1 MFAEPVGELLT
12 SKSVD
17 QVVKIAA
24 VTCSAVRRRRSP
36 EKLQDEF
43 VRQVRLERIKQA
55 QEEEKWIDNLK
66 EFRIGDITDWSS
78 EESKLCARIA
88 SEYVVEESGLL
99 FFCPRSMENPDSRV
113 ELVRL
118 VVPELLQQ
126 DFLHHYHTS
135 LNGGHQGVSRTYQR
149 IRSNFH

>member
-1 MFAEPVGELLT
+1 MLVEPVGELLT

-24 VTCSAVRRRRSP
+24 VTCSAVSRRRSP

-55 QEEEKWIDNLK
+55 QEEEKWIANLK

-99 FFCPRSMENPDSRV
+99 FFVALD
-113 ELVRL
+113 
-118 VVPELLQQ
+118 QWKI
-126 DFLHHYHTS
+126 HTVAWS
-135 LNGGHQGVSRTYQR
+135 WFVWWYQNYCSK
-149 IRSNFH
+149 ISYITTIPV